1 MNEDSGA
8 QTRFRVVART
18 ADRSPRA
25 YRSWCYPRRCRC
37 SRALSGSLPFTTRC
51 LAPATPSAPRRK
63 PSTLPLR
70 RRCTSNSSSR
80 SLRAR
85 SSRVR
90 RTVLARDRPDQGTL
104 VPGRLCQGLAMA
116 HLPREVQARVRWV
129 ARPLRTRDRRSTA
142 SDRICRACQV
152 DPCRLQTLPTHR
164 FPAELPLIP
173 LSKVAFAGVRRV
185 VWDHRIRRTRLPQ
198 GARRPIHRSRAAF
211 ARAHRLG
218 LSLPSTTGG
227 SLR

>member
-1 MNEDSGA
+1 MSEDSGA
-8 QTRFRVVART
+8 QTRFRAVART
-18 ADRSPRA
+18 ADRSLRA
-25 YRSWCYPRRCRC
+25 CRSWCCPRRCRC
-37 SRALSGSLPFTTRC
+37 SKALSGSLPSTTRC

-80 SLRAR
+80 SLQAR
-85 SSRVR
+85 SLRVR

-104 VPGRLCQGLAMA
+104 VPGRLCRGLGMA
-116 HLPREVQARVRWV
+116 LLPREVRARARWV

-142 SDRICRACQV
+142 SDRICRARQV
-152 DPCRLQTLPTHR
+152 ASCRLQILPTRRPPGARRPIHH
-164 FPAELPLIP
+164 
-173 LSKVAFAGVRRV
+173 SKVESAGVRRV
-185 VWDHRIRRTRLPQ
+185 VWGHRIRRTHLPL
-198 GARRPIHRSRAAF
+198 GARHPIHRSRVAF
-211 ARAHRLG
+211 ARARRLG